1 MNESISLAIPVVRFF
16 GSDVIDRIDSP
27 NAFFREKIIIII
39 IIIIM
44 IMNASKK

>member
-39 IIIIM
+39 IIIM